1 MADTVN
7 LSLENAVREAEE
19 LEKSGSF
26 TRAEVKYIFQ
36 KRARFEYLLKRR
48 RAPAARFLKY
58 IKFET
63 DLYKLHKL
71 RKVLLPR
78 ASKVLLLIYFKT
90 QILSQEQPSAG
101 SNQAIYNAV
110 AHGFIRKVHSLYQR
124 ALRKFRGSVGLWLEF
139 TIFCYSHGNQ
149 RLLSEVI
156 SQALR
161 LNPSCAGLWAFAAS
175 WEYKR
180 KARQKHSLLFSGD
193 LLGSE
198 HHHVRIQQG
207 DISAARYLLLRGLRN
222 CNQSK
227 GRWPFFTASLNAGFL
242 RGEFSSAVLWHGY
255 FRLEMLYAADLN
267 TRRQILGASEDA
279 ANNKMVRALFL
290 SFFCVHKTELPAL
303 ALAGYGCRNRV

>member
-1 MADTVN
+1 MARLLVYMADAVN

-26 TRAEVKYIFQ
+26 SRTEVRYIFQ

-48 RAPAARFLKY
+48 RAPAARYLSY

-71 RKVLLPR
+71 R
-78 ASKVLLLIYFKT
+78 
-90 QILSQEQPSAG
+90 QPSSSLAAG
-101 SNQAIYNAV
+101 GNHAVYNAV

-139 TIFCYSHGNQ
+139 CTFCYSHGNQ
-149 RLLSEVI
+149 RLLSEVL

-180 KARQKHSLLFSGD
+180 K
-193 LLGSE
+193 
-198 HHHVRIQQG
+198 VRRYRLP
-207 DISAARYLLLRGLRN
+207 SANVAE
-222 CNQSK
+222 S
-227 GRWPFFTASLNAGFL
+227 
-242 RGEFSSAVLWHGY
+242 
-255 FRLEMLYAADLN
+255 
-267 TRRQILGASEDA
+267 
-279 ANNKMVRALFL
+279 
-290 SFFCVHKTELPAL
+290 
-303 ALAGYGCRNRV
+303 